1 MKRLLLLVG
10 GLLLLPPVARAAAAL
25 PVIEVPP
32 QAGRAGQPLL
42 IMLTG
47 DGGWAEFVR
56 HLSTGLSG
64 EGWAVAG
71 LDLRKYL
78 WTRRTPD
85 EAARAVDAMIRT
97 YAAKWQRSR
106 VVVAGFSRGAD
117 IAACIVNRLPEPTR
131 RSVALVVLISPGVTA
146 EFEFHLMDY
155 LRDARDDGQL
165 PVLPELQRLP
175 VPALL
180 LYGRNDRDALKP
192 PPDSATLRSIG
203 FAGDHHLDFDY
214 PGILAA
220 IRSALSASEARVPL
234 GTYRASREPSPHPDA
249 GAPTHP

>member
-1 MKRLLLLVG
+1 MTRLRLLVCA
-10 GLLLLPPVARAAAAL
+10 LLLLPAVTRAALAL

-32 QAGRAGQPLL
+32 QAARPAEPLL
-42 IMLTG
+42 VMLTG

-56 HLSTGLSG
+56 HLSTELSG

-85 EAARAVDAMIRT
+85 EAARAVDEMIRS

-131 RSVALVVLISPGVTA
+131 RGVALVVLISPGVTA

-155 LRDARDDGQL
+155 LRDGRDDGQL

-180 LYGRNDRDALKP
+180 LYGRNDREALKP
-192 PPDSATLRSIG
+192 PPDSATFRSIG

-220 IRSALSASEARVPL
+220 IRAALPPSDAAAAHGAPSASGERSPAGRVPA
-234 GTYRASREPSPHPDA
+234 TRP
-249 GAPTHP
+249 